1 MRTLLVVAVLVCM
14 TGVARAQVEPS
25 VYSEFSVE
33 ARHVGL
39 LVHLDVGVDYL
50 HSAAS
55 QNGTRLT
62 LSGPGA
68 SASLVIGG
76 SVAENWFLGAD
87 LWGSSAFTPTA
98 GIATILPQIS
108 GDQTLGLYGLGF
120 NVTHYI
126 NAGQPLLLVQPVGD
140 GALAGQPQPEDVSQ
154 HQPGFRR
161 KTRHRPRVAGG
172 PPHRSGRRRRGH
184 GGSESGQV
192 RWAHLDHLGLCG
204 RLQRHLQLKAP
215 KVR

>member
-126 NAGQPLLLVQPVGD
+126 MPGNLYFSFSPSVTVLSLDNPSQKTSASTNLGFGGRLVIGREWLVARHIGLGVAAEAMVGVNPD
-140 GALAGQPQPEDVSQ
+140 KS
-154 HQPGFRR
+154 
-161 KTRHRPRVAGG
+161 GG
-172 PPHRSGRRRRGH
+172 PTWTTWGCAVVFS
-184 GGSESGQV
+184 
-192 RWAHLDHLGLCG
+192 ATFN
-204 RLQRHLQLKAP
+204 
-215 KVR
+215 